1 MIEQHAVVVGAGVGG
16 LSAAAAL
23 ARRGWAVT
31 VLERQPVVSG
41 AGAGISLWPNALR
54 ALDRLGVGERFRNAG
69 VIGGR
74 SGVRRPDGRWIARSD
89 LAEAI
94 VRRYGR
100 PLVLVHRADLIA
112 TLVDVLPSQ
121 ALHAGVQATSVRQV
135 DTGPATVSTTDGDL
149 SADLVVLADGLRSTL
164 RGRLFPQNPGYRYA
178 GYTSW
183 RMVAKRPTGRLQP
196 AETWG
201 RNGER
206 FAVLPLSRDLV
217 YCYATANAPAG
228 AHSPDERAD
237 LIRRF
242 GDWHEPI
249 PAILA
254 SISVDDVLRTD
265 IHELSQPLPAM
276 HAGCVAVLGDAAHAM
291 TPDLGQGGCQAIEDA
306 VVLAATVGPGDRP
319 VRDTLPAYTEA
330 RLGRTTDIARR
341 SRRAGRLYQAPPFVA
356 RAAARAMNLIP
367 ASVIARGLAPILDWQ
382 PPE

>member
-1 MIEQHAVVVGAGVGG
+1 MVKAHAVVVGAGVGG

-23 ARRGWAVT
+23 VQRGWAVT

-54 ALDRLGVGERFRNAG
+54 ALDRLGIGARFRTGG

-89 LAEAI
+89 LADEI
-94 VRRYGR
+94 TRRFGR
-100 PLVLVHRADLIA
+100 PLLLVHRAELIT
-112 TLVDVLPSQ
+112 TLVDLLPVQ
-121 ALHAGVQATSVRQV
+121 ALRPGVWATSIRQGES
-135 DTGPATVSTTDGDL
+135 GPATVSTQDGEL
-149 SADLVVLADGLRSTL
+149 TADLVVLANGLRSPQ
-164 RGRLFPQNPGYRYA
+164 RHDLFPGHPGYRYA

-183 RMVAKRPTGRLQP
+183 RMVTERPTGTLEP

-201 RNGER
+201 RRGER
-206 FAVLPLSRDLV
+206 FAVLPLADDRV
-217 YCYATANAPAG
+217 YCYATANAPANVHG
-228 AHSPDERAD
+228 PDERAE
-237 LIRRF
+237 LTRRF
-242 GDWHEPI
+242 GEWHDPI
-249 PAILA
+249 PSILA
-254 SISVDDVLRTD
+254 SVPPEAVLRTD

-306 VVLAATVGPGDRP
+306 VVLAAVVGSGNQP
-319 VRDTLPAYTEA
+319 VRDALPAYTEA
-330 RLGRTTDIARR
+330 RLGRTTDIVRR
-341 SRRAGRLYQAPPFVA
+341 SRRAGRLYQAPPLLA
-356 RAAARAMNLIP
+356 RAAAWGMNVIP

>member
-1 MIEQHAVVVGAGVGG
+1 MVEQHAVVVGAGVGG

-23 ARRGWAVT
+23 VQRGWAVT

-54 ALDRLGVGERFRNAG
+54 ALDRLGLGEWFQAGG

-89 LAEAI
+89 IADEI
-94 VRRYGR
+94 TRRYGR
-100 PLVLVHRADLIA
+100 PLVLRHRAELITA
-112 TLVDVLPSQ
+112 LVDLLPVEALRPGVRATAILQ
-121 ALHAGVQATSVRQV
+121 AEA
-135 DTGPATVSTTDGDL
+135 GPAAVSTTDGEL
-149 SADLVVLADGLRSTL
+149 TADLVVLADGLRSQL
-164 RGRLFPQNPGYRYA
+164 RHELFPGHPGHRYA

-183 RMVAKRPTGRLQP
+183 RMVAERPTGPLEP

-201 RNGER
+201 RRGER
-206 FAVLPLSRDLV
+206 FAVLPLADDRV

-228 AHSPDERAD
+228 VRSPDERAE

-242 GDWHEPI
+242 GAWHDPI
-249 PAILA
+249 PTILA
-254 SISVDDVLRTD
+254 SISPEAVIRTD
-265 IHELSQPLPAM
+265 IHELAQPLPAM
-276 HAGCVAVLGDAAHAM
+276 HVGCVAVLGDAAHAM

-306 VVLAATVGPGDRP
+306 VVLAAVVGSGTQP
-319 VRDTLPAYTEA
+319 VRAALPAYTEA

-341 SRRAGRLYQAPPFVA
+341 SRSAGRLYQAPPLIA
-356 RAAARAMNLIP
+356 RAAAWGMNAIP

>member
-1 MIEQHAVVVGAGVGG
+1 MVKQHAVVVGAGVGG

-23 ARRGWAVT
+23 AQRGWAVT

-41 AGAGISLWPNALR
+41 AGAGISLWPNALH
-54 ALDRLGVGERFRNAG
+54 ALDRLGIGERFRSGG

-89 LAEAI
+89 LADEI
-94 VRRYGR
+94 TRRYGR
-100 PLVLVHRADLIA
+100 PLVLVHRAELIT
-112 TLVDVLPSQ
+112 TLVDLLPAE
-121 ALHAGVQATSVRQV
+121 ALRPGVRATALRQG
-135 DTGPATVSTTDGDL
+135 DTGPATISTKDGEL
-149 SADLVVLADGLRSTL
+149 TADLVVLADGLRSQL
-164 RGRLFPQNPGYRYA
+164 RHELFPGHPGYRYA

-183 RMVAKRPTGRLQP
+183 RMVAKRPTGTLEP

-201 RNGER
+201 RRGER
-206 FAVLPLSRDLV
+206 FAVVPLADDLV
-217 YCYATANAPAG
+217 YCYATANASAG
-228 AHSPDERAD
+228 VRSPDDHAE

-242 GDWHEPI
+242 GVWHDPI
-249 PAILA
+249 PTILA
-254 SISVDDVLRTD
+254 SVSPEVVIRTD
-265 IHELSQPLPAM
+265 IHELSRPLPAM

-306 VVLAATVGPGDRP
+306 VVLASTIGSGDQP
-319 VRDTLPAYTEA
+319 VRDALPAYTEA

-341 SRRAGRLYQAPPFVA
+341 SRRAGRLYQAPPLIA
-356 RAAARAMNLIP
+356 RAAAWGMNAIP